1 MIENNLMW
9 FSKLKGMNF
18 AALRYFNAA
27 GYDTKKRVLG
37 LENNPQ
43 NLIPIV
49 METAIGKRKKS
60 IFLGMIIRQKMGQ
73 VFEIIFMF
81 RIWLLRI

>member
-1 MIENNLMW
+1 MW
-9 FSKLKGMNF
+9 FSQLKGMNF

-43 NLIPIV
+43 NLIPLV
-49 METAIGKRKKS
+49 METAIGKRKNPYFWERLFDKRWDRYS
-60 IFLGMIIRQKMGQ
+60 RLYSCF
-73 VFEIIFMF
+73 
-81 RIWLLRI
+81 